1 MVIYLLEKSRLTYQQ
16 PLERCYHAFYNI
28 MSDHVPDLKEKCED
42 DVLINVRQL
51 ILPPL
56 GFLSDNILDYWY
68 VSQGKL
74 TVPSIDDKEDMMY
87 AHEAFNILGFSET
100 ETYDGKF

>member
-51 ILPPL
+51 ILSP
-56 GFLSDNILDYWY
+56 
-68 VSQGKL
+68 
-74 TVPSIDDKEDMMY
+74 
-87 AHEAFNILGFSET
+87 
-100 ETYDGKF
+100 